1 MKEYRLASW
10 PELPANSG
18 RTAHRRLLSAMSQ
31 RHQSIAQLVE
41 CSGLKRTEV
50 MTLVERLEMS
60 GHVTSREVDEPTST
74 SGWRPLGGW
83 LRRAFDGAGEG
94 H

>member
-10 PELPANSG
+10 PDLPANAR

-31 RHQSIAQLVE
+31 RHQSVAQLVE

-50 MTLVERLEMS
+50 MALVERLEGS
-60 GHVTSREVDEPTST
+60 GHVVSREVEEPTST

-83 LRRAFDGAGEG
+83 LRRAFDGASEG

>member
-1 MKEYRLASW
+1 MKEYRLSSW
-10 PELPANSG
+10 PELPAHAH
-18 RTAHRRLLSAMSQ
+18 RTAHRRMLSAMSQ
-31 RHQSIAQLVE
+31 RYQSVAQLME

-50 MTLVERLEMS
+50 IAFVEMLEAQ
-60 GHVTSREVDEPTST
+60 GHAKSREAEEATT

-83 LRRAFDGAGEG
+83 LRRAFDNATDS